1 MSDYEELLTC
11 LEALSKGE
19 FTESMLENMEKG
31 NTSPL
36 DQGICHL
43 VQLYDRDINHLPSEE
58 YSNMYTTMDRL
69 LSELNAEGKI
79 TSKAYPVKLPKGF
92 ARCVRKGRFPSSAMF
107 ESCALGA
114 MYDDATFTP
123 KGLRLKE
130 QFLSEYR
137 LNRLALLG
145 YLIEYLKGE
154 L

>member
-1 MSDYEELLTC
+1 MSAYGDLLTC

-19 FTESMLENMEKG
+19 FTESMLEDMEKG

-43 VQLYDRDINHLPSEE
+43 VQLYDRDINHLPLDE
-58 YSNMYTTMDRL
+58 YSTMYITMNSL
-69 LSELNAEGKI
+69 LSELNAKGKI
-79 TSKAYPVKLPKGF
+79 TSKVYPVKLPKGF

-107 ESCALGA
+107 EACTLGA
-114 MYDDATFTP
+114 MYTDDTFTP

-137 LNRLALLG
+137 LNRLSLLE